1 MPFWWGRRKKPW
13 FGRWRYRRRRWNIR
27 TKKKRR
33 RRLPRR
39 RTRRY
44 ARRRYGRK
52 RKVRRKLKKI
62 KIQQWQPDSIK
73 KCKIK
78 GYSVMILGG
87 EGTQMFCYT
96 NTAQDYPQPKA
107 PGGGGFAYEVI
118 TLKWLYQEFLKHNN
132 IWTRSNE
139 YTDLVR
145 YTGGKITFFAHP
157 YIDFIIAYDLQPPFD
172 LNKFSYPEIQPQN
185 LLLRKHKRVLLSRQ
199 SNPKGRHKVTIKFH
213 PPKQM
218 TTKWFFQKDFCP
230 YGLIKITAAAADF
243 SYPIIGPKAQSTILT
258 IYALNTNFY
267 QVSDWAHAKTT
278 EPYMNI
284 PTQALPLYFWYKDK
298 GQEKSFQYNPKT
310 GSESDFYYNSI
321 SWDKGIFNPK
331 VLTAYKI
338 TTDQEGGKP
347 IAGTPI
353 IPLRYNPQEDDGF
366 GNEIYLTS
374 ILNGRYNKP
383 SYTTDYQFNNIPLY
397 IAFYGYY
404 SYLKIYSKDKNIMK
418 SYMFVVKCKAIKP
431 LTQTTAQN
439 YYPILDADF
448 VFGKLPWD
456 EYLSTEIKKFWYPT
470 GERQETII
478 NAIVESGPF
487 VPKLSNMTYST
498 WSLMYN
504 YKFFFKWGGPHVTDP
519 KVEDPCTRNQY
530 PVPDTMQQT
539 VQIVNPEKNKVESI
553 LHDWDFRRGFITNT
567 ALKRMSE
574 NLPSETSL
582 SSDDSESPAKKRKI
596 TKEVPC
602 HQESKEK
609 IQNCLL
615 SLCEENTCQETP
627 DNLQQLIKQQQQEQH
642 KLKRNIL
649 KLLTHLKKG
658 QRCVELQTG
667 LLE

>member
-1 MPFWWGRRKKPW
+1 
-13 FGRWRYRRRRWNIR
+13 
-27 TKKKRR
+27 
-33 RRLPRR
+33 
-39 RTRRY
+39 
-44 ARRRYGRK
+44 
-52 RKVRRKLKKI
+52 
-62 KIQQWQPDSIK
+62 
-73 KCKIK
+73 
-78 GYSVMILGG
+78 MILGG

-96 NTAQDYPQPKA
+96 NTAKDYPQPKA

-118 TLKWLYQEFLKHNN
+118 SLKWLYQEFLKHNN

-157 YIDFIIAYDLQPPFD
+157 TIDFIIHYDLQPPFD
-172 LNKFSYPEIQPQN
+172 LNKYSYPEIQPQN
-185 LLLRKHKRVLLSRQ
+185 MLLRKHKRVLLSRQ
-199 SNPKGRHKVTIKFH
+199 SNPTGKHKITIKFH

-230 YGLIKITAAAADF
+230 YGLIKLSATAADF
-243 SYPIIGPKAQSTILT
+243 SYPIIGAKSQSTILT

-267 QVSDWAHAKTT
+267 QVSDWAFTKTN

-284 PTQALPLYFWYKDK
+284 PSQKLPLYFWYTEK
-298 GQEKSFQYNPKT
+298 GVDRSYKYEPKSGEQSSY
-310 GSESDFYYNSI
+310 YYNSI
-321 SWDKGIFNPK
+321 SWDKGIFCSK
-331 VLTAYKI
+331 VLLAFKI
-338 TTDQEGGKP
+338 TTDDKGQTP

-366 GNEIYLTS
+366 GNEVYLCS
-374 ILNGRYNKP
+374 ILTGRYNKP
-383 SYTTDYQFNNIPLY
+383 SYTTDYQFNNVPLY
-397 IAFYGYY
+397 IAFFGYY
-404 SYLKIYSKDKNIMK
+404 NYLQLYSKDKKLMK
-418 SYMFVVKCKAIKP
+418 SHMFIVKCKAMKP

-470 GERQETII
+470 GERQQIII

-487 VPKLSNMTYST
+487 VPKLSNMTNST

-519 KVEDPCTRNQY
+519 KVEDPCTRNKY

-627 DNLQQLIKQQQQEQH
+627 DNIHQLIKHQQQEQH